1 MVSAGVQRIT
11 PGRWCDGTSDSLP
24 ARSHGLEENGNG
36 RPQPVSQ
43 DCKVVLR

>member
-24 ARSHGLEENGNG
+24 ANSHGSEEIGMTGHNLYL
-36 RPQPVSQ
+36 
-43 DCKVVLR
+43 KTLRWR